1 MGQNETNRPTHGVY
15 QVIGE
20 GKQATWIRIGAGWAN
35 RDGKGMNL
43 SLDAVPLTGRVV
55 VRTIDPA
62 KDGS

>member
-35 RDGKGMNL
+35 KDGKGMNL
-43 SLDAVPLTGRVV
+43 SMDAVPLTGRVV
-55 VRTIDPA
+55 VREA
-62 KDGS
+62 NHES